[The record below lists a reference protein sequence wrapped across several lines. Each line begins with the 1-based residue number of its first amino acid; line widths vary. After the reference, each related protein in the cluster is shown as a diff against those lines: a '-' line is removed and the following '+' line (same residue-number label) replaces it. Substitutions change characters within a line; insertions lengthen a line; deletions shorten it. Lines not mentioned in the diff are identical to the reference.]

1 MIMSKGDVEET
12 FDHQWWLWIRT
23 RKMMMNM
30 TNLGC
35 DNDLYA
41 NKGKGDY
48 DGGGGDDE

>member
-1 MIMSKGDVEET
+1 
-12 FDHQWWLWIRT
+12 
-23 RKMMMNM
+23 MMNM

-35 DNDLYA
+35 DNDLCA

>member
-1 MIMSKGDVEET
+1 
-12 FDHQWWLWIRT
+12 
-23 RKMMMNM
+23 MMMNM

-48 DGGGGDDE
+48 DGDDGDDE

>member
-1 MIMSKGDVEET
+1 
-12 FDHQWWLWIRT
+12 
-23 RKMMMNM
+23 MMNM

-48 DGGGGDDE
+48 DGGGDDE